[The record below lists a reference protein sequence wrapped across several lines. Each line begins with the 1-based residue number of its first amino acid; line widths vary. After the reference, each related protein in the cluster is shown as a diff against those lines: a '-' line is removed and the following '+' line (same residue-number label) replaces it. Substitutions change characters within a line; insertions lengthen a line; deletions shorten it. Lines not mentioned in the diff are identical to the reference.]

1 MLRSLPFHN
10 IVAADFEFEFGGH
23 NGNRPRPVCAVMRE
37 LRTGQ
42 TWRIT
47 RGNFGAA
54 PPFSTGPETL
64 FIAYYSSAELG
75 CFKAL
80 NWKMPER
87 VLDLFVE
94 FRCLTNG
101 TRVPGETDSLI
112 GALDHF
118 GLDLIGT
125 HYKKDMV
132 ARILQGPPYSNS
144 EMVEI
149 VNYCEG
155 DVAALGR
162 LLSVM
167 LSLID
172 LPRALLRGRYMA
184 AAASIEHFGVPID
197 VPLFE
202 SLKAHRESIKRNLI
216 IAGDAAYGVFAD
228 GVFKQSR
235 FETYLARAGIPW
247 ARLPSGALDLE
258 DDTFEQAALT
268 YPAIAPLWQLRRTL
282 SGLRLNDLQVGS
294 DDGRNRCLLSAFR
307 SKTGRNQP
315 SNTKFI
321 FGPAVWIR
329 GLIKPPPGFGIA
341 YIDWASQEI
350 GIASALSNDAKMM
363 AAYNAGDVYLAFG
376 KQAGRLPPDATKE
389 SHTETRE
396 ILKTIVLGVGYG
408 MESKTMAARIG
419 QPEIVARELL
429 RAHKNTYCKF
439 WKWSD
444 AAVDTAMQGQP
455 LRTVFGWTLRIGDN
469 PNPRSLRNFVVQ
481 ASGAEMLRLAC
492 CLGIERGIEIVAPV
506 HDAVMICAPLD
517 RLDEDIATMRAAMAE
532 ASRGVLSGF
541 ELRTDVSIT
550 RYPDRYADKRGSKD
564 WETVM
569 RLLAEAEREK
579 GAA

>member
-1 MLRSLPFHN
+1 MLASLPFRHV
-10 IVAADFEFEFGGH
+10 VATDFEFEFGGH
-23 NGNRPRPVCAVMRE
+23 DGNRPRPACMVARE
-37 LRTGQ
+37 LKTEQ
-42 TWRIT
+42 TWKIT

-64 FIAYYSSAELG
+64 FVAFYSSAELG
-75 CFKAL
+75 CFRAL

-87 VLDLFVE
+87 ILDLFCE
-94 FRCLTNG
+94 FRNLTNG
-101 TRVPGETDSLI
+101 IRAPGETDSLI
-112 GALDHF
+112 GALDYY

-125 HYKKDMV
+125 HYKKNMV
-132 ARILQGPPYSNS
+132 ERILQGPPYSQS
-144 EMVEI
+144 EVAEI
-149 VNYCEG
+149 VSYCAG
-155 DVAALGR
+155 DVLALGR
-162 LLSVM
+162 LLPVM
-167 LSLID
+167 LPSID

-184 AAASIEHFGVPID
+184 AAAAIEYFGVPID

-202 SLKAHRESIKRNLI
+202 SLKAHRETIKRNLI
-216 IAGDAAYGVFAD
+216 AAGDAAFDVYED

-235 FETYLARAGIPW
+235 FESYLVRSGIPW

-258 DDTFEQAALT
+258 DDTFEQAARS
-268 YPAIAPLWQLRRTL
+268 YPAVAPLWQLRRTL
-282 SGLRLNDLQVGS
+282 SGLRLNDLRVGE
-294 DDGRNRCLLSAFR
+294 DGRNRQILSAFR

-329 GLIKPPPGFGIA
+329 GLIKPPPGFGVA
-341 YIDWASQEI
+341 YIDWSSQEI
-350 GIASALSNDAKMM
+350 GIAAALSGDEKLL

-389 SHTETRE
+389 SHADTRE
-396 ILKTIVLGVGYG
+396 TLKTVVLGIGYG
-408 MESKTMAARIG
+408 MESKTMAARMD
-419 QPEIVARELL
+419 QPGIVARELL
-429 RAHKNTYCKF
+429 RVHRNTYRQF

-455 LRTVFGWTLRIGDN
+455 LRTAFGWTLRIGDK
-469 PNPRSLRNFVVQ
+469 PNARSLRNFPMQ
-481 ASGAEMLRLAC
+481 GNGAEMLRLAC

-517 RLDEDIATMRAAMAE
+517 RLDQDIATMRAAMAE
-532 ASRGVLSGF
+532 ASRGVLNGF

-550 RYPDRYADKRGSKD
+550 RYPDRYADKRGAKD

-569 RLLAEAEREK
+569 RLLAQAEREA